1 MVQMDPTVCGVDV
14 LQNAWIVS
22 ADDEV
27 TAALDAVM
35 DCVDVS
41 AGVDPS
47 TAPVAVR
54 VNEVQCL
61 FCCRIEIDC
70 ESYCCFFYKG
80 ELK

>member
-1 MVQMDPTVCGVDV
+1 MDPTFCGVDV

-27 TAALDAVM
+27 TVALDAVM

-61 FCCRIEIDC
+61 FCTDEEFTECGDC
-70 ESYCCFFYKG
+70 HKYRKG
-80 ELK
+80 N

>member
-41 AGVDPS
+41 AGVAPS
-47 TAPVAVR
+47 TAPVAVG

-61 FCCRIEIDC
+61 FGTDVEFTDC
-70 ESYCCFFYKG
+70 GHCHKYRKG
-80 ELK
+80 N